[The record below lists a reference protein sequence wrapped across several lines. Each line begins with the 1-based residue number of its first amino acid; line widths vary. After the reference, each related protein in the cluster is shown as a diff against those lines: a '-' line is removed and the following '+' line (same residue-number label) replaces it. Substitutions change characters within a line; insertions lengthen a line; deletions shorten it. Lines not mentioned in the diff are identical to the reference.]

1 MSASSTAPARGASS
15 VTWLVPLICGS
26 AVMFDG
32 YDLIVYGTVV
42 PALLEYQPWG
52 LSPERVG
59 VIGSYAV
66 FGMLFGA
73 LLAGTVTDIIGR
85 RKAVLICLSWF
96 SLFTALCGVAPSPE
110 VFGVFRFLAGI
121 GLGGL
126 IPVATALTLEY
137 APAERRN
144 FTYLAMMASYNVGG
158 LLAAGLAILLIPA
171 FGWRV
176 MFLVALVPF
185 AIVVPL
191 ALRYMPESI
200 SFLLAEG
207 RRGEAEA
214 LSRRHGVPLDEV
226 ERAVRREE
234 EVAVHE
240 GKLHALKTIVSRLY
254 VLRTVAFWVASF
266 MGLMLIYGL
275 NTWLP
280 AVMTEAGYSVG
291 SALSFLVLF
300 NAGAAV
306 GLLIVGRIADRIGTK
321 LTCALSFSLAAVS
334 ISLLSINMPLV
345 LIYTFAGLAGVG
357 TFGGMTLIYA
367 YIGQYYPTSSRA
379 TALGWSA
386 GVGRTGAITGPIVG
400 GFLVGAGIA
409 VPWGFYTFA
418 LAGLIAAFIIF
429 ALPRSPTTVVASGAP
444 GAGASPSR

>member
-1 MSASSTAPARGASS
+1 
-15 VTWLVPLICGS
+15 
-26 AVMFDG
+26 
-32 YDLIVYGTVV
+32 
-42 PALLEYQPWG
+42 
-52 LSPERVG
+52 
-59 VIGSYAV
+59 
-66 FGMLFGA
+66 
-73 LLAGTVTDIIGR
+73 
-85 RKAVLICLSWF
+85 
-96 SLFTALCGVAPSPE
+96 
-110 VFGVFRFLAGI
+110 
-121 GLGGL
+121 
-126 IPVATALTLEY
+126 
-137 APAERRN
+137 
-144 FTYLAMMASYNVGG
+144 MMASYNVGG
-158 LLAAGLAILLIPA
+158 LLAAGLAILLIPT

-176 MFLVALVPF
+176 MFLIALVPF
-185 AIVVPL
+185 AVVVPL

-207 RRGEAEA
+207 RRAEAEA
-214 LSRRHGVPLDEV
+214 LSRRHGVDLQEV
-226 ERAVRREE
+226 ERSVRREE

-240 GKLHALKTIVSRLY
+240 GRLHALKTIVSRLY

-280 AVMTEAGYSVG
+280 QVMTVAGYSVG

-306 GLLIVGRIADRIGTK
+306 GLLLVGRIADRIGTK

-334 ISLLSINMPLV
+334 ISLLSIKMPLV

-386 GVGRTGAITGPIVG
+386 GVGRTGAITGPILG

-418 LAGLIAAFIIF
+418 LAGLIAALIIF
-429 ALPRSPTTVVASGAP
+429 ALPRSPTAGVVGVAPATAEPTASE
-444 GAGASPSR
+444 